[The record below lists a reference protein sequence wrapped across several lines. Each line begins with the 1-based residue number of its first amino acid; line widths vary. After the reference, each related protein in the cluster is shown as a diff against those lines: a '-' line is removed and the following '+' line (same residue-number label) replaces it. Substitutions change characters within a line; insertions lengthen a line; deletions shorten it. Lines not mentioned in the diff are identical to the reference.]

1 MSDAL
6 TFVRV
11 TGSESAPAVF
21 NPGWIPDGHAFPELT
36 EARATYLRLLAAY
49 QAAGA
54 RARGVEQRILED
66 TARRDG
72 ALRDAFT
79 AGEANPTPEPE
90 DQSLKAE
97 LAAARQVAQAAVTA
111 YLDHINNTIALVIE
125 HRQEW
130 QSAIMAFQQSVDS
143 EVEALVSQARELR
156 AKRGDYGRL
165 QHWIDRTAL
174 DGAEM
179 PAAHFPYS
187 DIAAPATGDPVEEE
201 ARLRQFML
209 DSYAGGIAPDQPIS
223 EAQMRQVQEGN
234 IAAHRQTPEAEDG
247 EVELSDLDD
256 EDLVDW
262 LMGTGMFDGH
272 TKPSAAL
279 VAEAAGDDPS
289 MAKRLLQAEGRANI
303 ETPRPE
309 LLAALTEISN
319 GKAAI
324 A

>member
-1 MSDAL
+1 M
-6 TFVRV
+6 
-11 TGSESAPAVF
+11 
-21 NPGWIPDGHAFPELT
+21 
-36 EARATYLRLLAAY
+36 
-49 QAAGA
+49 
-54 RARGVEQRILED
+54 
-66 TARRDG
+66 
-72 ALRDAFT
+72 
-79 AGEANPTPEPE
+79 
-90 DQSLKAE
+90 KAE

-209 DSYAGGIAPDQPIS
+209 DSYAGGLAPDQPIS

-234 IAAHRQTPEAEDG
+234 IAAHRQAPEVEERQRRGVASL
-247 EVELSDLDD
+247 ELSDLDD

-279 VAEAAGDDPS
+279 VAEAAGNDPS